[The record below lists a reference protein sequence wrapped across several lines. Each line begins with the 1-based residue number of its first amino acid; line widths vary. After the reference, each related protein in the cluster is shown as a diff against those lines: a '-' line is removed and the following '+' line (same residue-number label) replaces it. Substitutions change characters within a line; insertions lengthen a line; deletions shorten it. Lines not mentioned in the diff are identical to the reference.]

1 MTGKRNW
8 TILGSLGLCLL
19 LVSCSALADRV
30 TAGKTRKGY
39 VIQNGS
45 LRRSLAVQQGKLV
58 TTEIAN
64 KRADTVLTPT
74 ACPEFRLRLSQ
85 GTHTTDTDVVL
96 TSDDFTFF
104 GFKKY
109 NLSGKAGKGMAFT
122 LQNTAHQ
129 LTVTVHYE
137 LVEDEFYLRKYLE
150 ITSGKPVTLERIDV
164 DAVAAEDASQP
175 YTQKLIT
182 ARGPSRWKPGLGQ
195 PLFTTESATF
205 WGTEFPAAYNYVEN
219 QMLYCGYLWGRQ
231 IEPNQTYKT
240 YASVVGMSDDAEFNS
255 DAFYEYIENIRVR
268 PLRLR
273 VQYNSWFDYGGGVNR
288 DKFIKS
294 VAKVY
299 QELTT
304 ERGCKP
310 FQSYV
315 IDDGWQDVSDRA
327 DWNQRAW
334 PVNGKFDPKFADSF
348 KAVKNAESE
357 LGLWL
362 SPGCNF
368 GARRIVPKLKADGYE
383 ALSNWMSLA
392 GPKYMGALGDR
403 MVELTEQGVSYFK
416 LDGLFGH
423 LNTRD
428 FDLYGDKHGFAYMP
442 QLELDGFRTD
452 DKRLNDAKYDELK
465 TYYLVAGSEKLMDI
479 FGRMHKVNPEVYIVI
494 SNGAWLSPW
503 WMMHCDAVWMI
514 NAGDAAGGSNRTQE
528 LVYRDGVYHE
538 IWETENTHYPMNSLF
553 NHEPKKTKTG
563 ESDDVFRDYL
573 YMNLSRGTGF
583 VELYIKT
590 FNLAERD
597 WQVVSEGLHWVH
609 DVFPLFERARMHGGD
624 PRKSKVYGY
633 TGWNADRGYLSIH
646 NPSDQPQT
654 YTVTLDRKFGLLP
667 DSGTFNVSSP
677 IQRCTEGLKKQ
688 YSYGDK
694 ITFELKPQE
703 IIILNFD
710 KQVRDWKTVVNP

>member
-1 MTGKRNW
+1 M
-8 TILGSLGLCLL
+8 S
-19 LVSCSALADRV
+19 V
-30 TAGKTRKGY
+30 TAQKTAGNKY
-39 VIQNGS
+39 VIENSS
-45 LRRSLAVQQGKLV
+45 LRRSLTVDQGKLV
-58 TTEIAN
+58 TTEIVN
-64 KRADTVLTPT
+64 KRADKVLVPLV
-74 ACPEFRLRLSQ
+74 CQEFRLRISQ

-96 TSDDFTFF
+96 TSDDFTFSE
-104 GFKKY
+104 FKKY
-109 NLSGKAGKGMAFT
+109 ALPEDVGRGMAFV
-122 LQNTAHQ
+122 LKNKPHQ
-129 LTVTVHYE
+129 LTVAVHYE
-137 LVEDEFYLRKYLE
+137 LAKDEFYLRKHLE

-164 DAVAAEDASQP
+164 DAIAAKDAYQP
-175 YTQKLIT
+175 YTKKLIT
-182 ARGPSRWKPGLGQ
+182 AQGPAQWKPGLGQ
-195 PLFTTESATF
+195 PLFTTETATF
-205 WGTEFPAAYNYVEN
+205 LGTEFPASYNYVKN
-219 QMLYCGYLWGRQ
+219 QTMYCGYLWGRQ
-231 IEPNQTYKT
+231 IEPGQPYKT
-240 YASVVGMSDDAEFNS
+240 YASVVGVSDDPEFNS
-255 DAFYEYIENIRVR
+255 DAFYEYIEDIRVR

-304 ERGCKP
+304 ERGNKP
-310 FQSYV
+310 FQSFV
-315 IDDGWQDVSDRA
+315 IDDGWQDVSDKA
-327 DWNQRAW
+327 DWSERAW

-348 KAVKNAESE
+348 NAVRAAESE

-428 FDLYGDKHGFAYMP
+428 FDLYGDKHGFSYMP
-442 QLELDGFRTD
+442 QLGLEGLRTD
-452 DKRLNDAKYDELK
+452 DKKLNDAKYDEFK

-479 FGRMHKVNPEVYIVI
+479 FGRMHQVNPEVYIVI

-503 WMMHCDAVWMI
+503 WMMHCDTVWMI

-538 IWETENTHYPMNSLF
+538 IWETEKTHYPMNSLF

-563 ESDDVFRDYL
+563 ESDEIFRDYL

-609 DVFPLFERARMHGGD
+609 DVFPLFKRARMHGGD
-624 PRKSKVYGY
+624 PRKGQVYGY
-633 TGWNADRGYLSIH
+633 TGWNAQRGYVSIH
-646 NPSDQPQT
+646 NPSDTKQS
-654 YTVTLDRKFGLLP
+654 YSFALDRKFGLVP
-667 DSGTFNVSSP
+667 NSGSFYLSSP
-677 IQRCTEGLKKQ
+677 IERCVKGLDKQ
-688 YSYGDK
+688 CSYGDT
-694 ITFELKPQE
+694 ITLELEPQE

-710 KQVRDWKTVVNP
+710 GKVRDWKALKKQ